1 MLFANPLTRL
11 IRVHLFCKGLVLALG
26 KLRTTLYYSSDNVAE
41 ILVILSQ
48 RSLRVLPLVLDVSLT
63 HESSVLSKESIHMEH
78 VPKKA
83 S

>member
-41 ILVILSQ
+41 ILVVLSQ
-48 RSLRVLPLVLDVSLT
+48 RSLRVVLLDVSLT
-63 HESSVLSKESIHMEH
+63 QESRVLSKESIHMEH
-78 VPKKA
+78 VSKKA